1 MNSKLG
7 KGMALVLLANIINL
21 CFNFLTN
28 LILPKHLSVASYAAL
43 ESYHLYMAYIGVI
56 HLGFNDG
63 MYLKYGGQDLSLIEV
78 DRLWKSISTLR
89 VYLTAVMV
97 LGVSITLVLKEY
109 ILTAVFL
116 AMLPTNLL
124 SYYQFLYQACGEF
137 KRYSRIINCVSVG
150 TFFVNALLIYVAAVD
165 SYMAYL
171 LGYILLNGGILL
183 FTEAFFHQKIG
194 GKIRLFYFSLKELVE
209 GIRSGIL
216 LMLGNFSSVLM
227 TSMDRLFVKA
237 LIGEVGFAQYSFAV
251 RMENFLNTVTT
262 PITVTM
268 YNHFCIHDK
277 PEENTKMRQ
286 RVMVFASVV
295 IAAAFPVK
303 FLLETYLQDYYDCV
317 TVLFLLFASQ
327 MFYVLVKGVY
337 VNLYH
342 ARKQQ
347 KRYFSDLIWVITFGF
362 VANVLGYL
370 LFQTKEAFAVATLLS
385 AMFWLGK
392 SQFYFRDMN
401 WQDAGYLLAQLGVF
415 LITGSLLPSVVGFLV
430 YVIWT
435 LIGVF
440 LFVRPVWDWAM
451 GVIKKR

>member
-1 MNSKLG
+1 
-7 KGMALVLLANIINL
+7 
-21 CFNFLTN
+21 
-28 LILPKHLSVASYAAL
+28 
-43 ESYHLYMAYIGVI
+43 
-56 HLGFNDG
+56 
-63 MYLKYGGQDLSLIEV
+63 
-78 DRLWKSISTLR
+78 
-89 VYLTAVMV
+89 
-97 LGVSITLVLKEY
+97 
-109 ILTAVFL
+109 
-116 AMLPTNLL
+116 
-124 SYYQFLYQACGEF
+124 
-137 KRYSRIINCVSVG
+137 
-150 TFFVNALLIYVAAVD
+150 
-165 SYMAYL
+165 
-171 LGYILLNGGILL
+171 
-183 FTEAFFHQKIG
+183 
-194 GKIRLFYFSLKELVE
+194 
-209 GIRSGIL
+209 
-216 LMLGNFSSVLM
+216 
-227 TSMDRLFVKA
+227 
-237 LIGEVGFAQYSFAV
+237 
-251 RMENFLNTVTT
+251 
-262 PITVTM
+262 
-268 YNHFCIHDK
+268 
-277 PEENTKMRQ
+277 
-286 RVMVFASVV
+286 
-295 IAAAFPVK
+295 VK